1 MDPRIHQAPPRMYAS
16 KKKKRF
22 SWTWV
27 YIVLASMILLYFT
40 LFLLVVPERP
50 YKSFL
55 VKGDRPLVI
64 AHRGG
69 AALAPENTMVAFAK
83 AQSIGVDA
91 IEYDVHMTKD
101 GQLVVIHDETVD
113 RTTNGKGRVDQ
124 FTLHELRQLDA
135 AHSFQD
141 IRGNY
146 IYRGQGVKIP
156 TVEEVLLKFSNIRHN
171 IEIKDAYP
179 IGAESEIEEKL
190 WKLIKDYGMEDQV
203 LVVSFSEDIMVRF
216 NQFALG
222 KVAIAAP
229 KQETTRFVVYHKLF
243 LNRLYRPTSDA
254 LQIPTEANLF
264 NLTEHRL
271 IKGAQKLNIRVY
283 YWTIDDEQ
291 TMRELLLRGADG
303 LITNRPDL
311 LIRVINEMEAL
322 NGNH

>member
-1 MDPRIHQAPPRMYAS
+1 MDPRIHQAPPRMYTA
-16 KKKKRF
+16 KKRKRF
-22 SWTWV
+22 SWKWV
-27 YIVLASMILLYFT
+27 YIVLTGIILLYFT

-55 VKGDRPLVI
+55 AKGDRPLVI

-69 AALAPENTMVAFAK
+69 AALAPENTMIAFEK
-83 AQSIGVDA
+83 SQSIGVDV
-91 IEYDVHMTKD
+91 IEYDVHMSKD

-124 FTLHELRQLDA
+124 FNLNELRQLDA
-135 AHSFQD
+135 AYSFQD

-156 TVEEVLLKFSNIRHN
+156 TVEEVFLQFGNIRHN

-190 WKLIKDYGMEDQV
+190 WELIKNYGMEDKV
-203 LVVSFSEDIMVRF
+203 LVVSFSEDIIVRF
-216 NQFALG
+216 NQLTLG

-229 KQETTRFVVYHKLF
+229 KQEVTRFVVYHKLF

-254 LQIPTEANLF
+254 FQIPTEANLF
-264 NLTEHRL
+264 DLMEHRL
-271 IKGAQKLNIRVY
+271 IKGAHKLNIRVY